1 MTRFTEEQKR
11 IAMLLMYGSKTAE
24 ELNKQLDIPY
34 DKLMQELS
42 GLLKLDVIVKEGYP
56 TKYKLKEN
64 ISQEVKRR
72 KRISEDDSFKLRLN
86 AFIEMQAIEKT
97 LLEHQLSK
105 MEIALNK
112 EKDFTIYS
120 VEKAE
125 ITKED
130 EYYSSYLEIN
140 LTVRDFTTLMH
151 FVMFYAPASL
161 EIIKPEKMEFTAH
174 DLQDGL
180 IDLSEMLH
188 KYTEYVTK
196 LMNREELERFH
207 RNIFKK

>member
-1 MTRFTEEQKR
+1 MTSFTEEQKR
-11 IAMLLMYGSKTAE
+11 IAMVLMYGSKTAE

-42 GLLKLDVIVKEGYP
+42 GLLKLDVIAKEGYP

-64 ISQEVKRR
+64 ITQEVKRR
-72 KRISEDDSFKLRLN
+72 KRISEEDSFKLRLN

-97 LLEHQLSK
+97 LLENQLTK
-105 MEIALNK
+105 IEAALNK

-120 VEKAE
+120 IEKAE
-125 ITKED
+125 IKKEGD
-130 EYYSSYLEIN
+130 YYSSYLEVN
-140 LTVRDFTTLMH
+140 LTVRDFTMLIH

-161 EIIKPEKMEFTAH
+161 EVIKPGKINFTAQ

-180 IDLSEMLH
+180 VDLSDMVH
-188 KYTEYVTK
+188 KYTDYITK
-196 LMNREELERFH
+196 LMNREELDRFH
-207 RNIFKK
+207 RKLFEK

>member
-1 MTRFTEEQKR
+1 MANFTEEQKR

-42 GLLKLDVIVKEGYP
+42 GLLKLDVIAKEGYP
-56 TKYKLKEN
+56 TKYNLKEN

-72 KRISEDDSFKLRLN
+72 KRISEDDSFKLRLS

-97 LLEHQLSK
+97 LLENNLAK
-105 MEIALNK
+105 IEGAVKK

-120 VEKAE
+120 IEKAE
-125 ITKED
+125 VKKED
-130 EYYSSYLEIN
+130 EYYSSYLEVN

-161 EIIKPEKMEFTAH
+161 EIIKPAKIEFTAQ

-180 IDLSEMLH
+180 VDLSDMIH
-188 KYTEYVTK
+188 KYTDYITK
-196 LMNREELERFH
+196 LMNRKELERF
-207 RNIFKK
+207 NKNLFKK